1 MEFKEFCEQI
11 SGQVKDYLPS
21 RFANAEVSISTVKKN
36 NGVQFQGL
44 QIRLPGQSAE
54 PTIYLE
60 GFYREFQRGVS
71 MKDILKEIADLRV
84 EKDIPKQIEV
94 NDLLNFD
101 KVKNNIVFE
110 VVGAEANKERLT
122 EIPHKTV
129 QDMAYTYRIM
139 IGKIDENA
147 NATIQI
153 TNEIMEQLGVDKDTL
168 HELAIKNT
176 PQLLA
181 PKFSSIG
188 ETLKKLFENNTY
200 GADDLEMQEFI
211 EFLNSPEA
219 EGSVPMYVLTN
230 EINVKGAAA
239 LFYPGMK
246 EWIGEQVAGDYF
258 VLPSSLHEVIIV
270 PDNGEMDFHELREM
284 VREINIT
291 QLSPDEVLT
300 NEVYYY
306 DRESGQLCKAAE
318 KEKVKNKLVE
328 QMKENIQKDLHSQD
342 KKRKPVRKDKGIN
355 IER

>member
-21 RFANAEVSISTVKKN
+21 RFANAEVSISTVEKN

-44 QIRLPGQSAE
+44 QIRLPEQNAD

-60 GFYREFQRGVS
+60 GFYQEFQRGAS

-129 QDMAYTYRIM
+129 HDMAYTYRIM
-139 IGKIDENA
+139 IGQIGENA

-153 TNEIMEQLGVDKDTL
+153 TNGIMEQLGVDKDTL
-168 HELAIKNT
+168 HELSIKNT
-176 PQLLA
+176 PQMLA
-181 PKFSSIG
+181 PKFNSMG
-188 ETLKKLFENNTY
+188 ETLKELFANN
-200 GADDLEMQEFI
+200 GAADPEMQKFI

-219 EGSVPMYVLTN
+219 EGIVPMYVLTN

-239 LFYPGMK
+239 LFYPGMQ

-270 PDNGEMDFHELREM
+270 PDNGEMDFRELREM
-284 VREINIT
+284 VQEINTT

-318 KEKVKNKLVE
+318 KGKVKNKLVE
-328 QMKENIQKDLHSQD
+328 HMKENIQKDLHSQD
-342 KKRKPVRKDKGIN
+342 KRRKPVRKDKGIS